1 MSAMPFEG
9 VFNQPG
15 SLCDPQAKPVGRA
28 MKDIIPPE
36 KHLEWYK
43 MRNAFLKKANDLK
56 KLGECPSW
64 VDYIRVAEELFALA
78 GLKFEVPMDIQGC
91 CSCCS
96 YDDKVKKYYCAVMRH
111 LGLIPYVKPKER
123 FRLSGLIKQMRY
135 DAVYEALA
143 SNKKQK
149 VPENPGVV
157 VERVFKGEP
166 DRIQMA
172 KKIIADSIA
181 AAEKAAAEIAA
192 AEIAAAEKAAA
203 DKAAAEKAAAE
214 KAAAEKAAAEKAAAE
229 KAAAEKAAAE
239 KAVDIEKAKKTMKK
253 LQQKL
258 SKFLSES
265 EISGN
270 FSGGDK

>member
-1 MSAMPFEG
+1 MSAMPFED

-15 SLCDPQAKPVGRA
+15 SSCDPQAKPVGRA
-28 MKDIIPPE
+28 MKDIIPSG
-36 KHLEWYK
+36 KHQEWYQ
-43 MRNAFLKKANDLK
+43 MRNAFLKKATNLK
-56 KLGECPSW
+56 KLGKRPSW

-111 LGLIPYVKPKER
+111 LGLIPYVKPKEK
-123 FRLSGLIKQMRY
+123 FSLSGLVKQMRF

-157 VERVFKGEP
+157 VRRVYKGEP

-172 KKIIADSIA
+172 KKIIADRI
-181 AAEKAAAEIAA
+181 
-192 AEIAAAEKAAA
+192 
-203 DKAAAEKAAAE
+203 AAAEKAAAE
-214 KAAAEKAAAEKAAAE
+214 KAA
-229 KAAAEKAAAE
+229 
-239 KAVDIEKAKKTMKK
+239 DIKEANKTMKE

-258 SKFLSES
+258 SKFLPES
-265 EISGN
+265 EISEI
-270 FSGGDK
+270 FSGVINDLPTLNWMIQRLEEKLRLHER